1 MRRALLRRT
10 SHQISVRRA
19 ICVAHHSLLT
29 SHASGLHAFL
39 LLIRPF
45 KLDRVTKHLLKA
57 PRANVTD
64 FSIGIVIPT
73 RLRDR
78 IGDCFTQLMRSG
90 CGSCIEGF
98 QTAKAT
104 AARWIRHYCV
114 IHRPDVVM
122 IAAVALARPTPSQD
136 RDNPGVK
143 INEIK
148 RVRGVSHNRL

>member
-64 FSIGIVIPT
+64 FSIGAVL
-73 RLRDR
+73 RLSV
-78 IGDCFTQLMRSG
+78 G
-90 CGSCIEGF
+90 
-98 QTAKAT
+98 AT
-104 AARWIRHYCV
+104 AQLVCPHQPQTSLFSEC
-114 IHRPDVVM
+114 
-122 IAAVALARPTPSQD
+122 ALSAS
-136 RDNPGVK
+136 
-143 INEIK
+143 
-148 RVRGVSHNRL
+148 